1 MFNVSFISDIDTA
14 KLYVQFLRSQTCS
27 RLGLLT
33 VEATLPSSCL
43 VRSFQLLYL
52 GLSVF
57 AFISCLQNVHFSMTM
72 LPPNIRIFAIFFA
85 IFQTSKLVDRSIHD
99 YALGVAALFRVK
111 RVYLSRYSQKN
122 KEGVRAIDLFSLYVL
137 FSQYGSC
144 DNTLEN

>member
-57 AFISCLQNVHFSMTM
+57 AFISCLQNVHFSD
-72 LPPNIRIFAIFFA
+72 FCHFFA
-85 IFQTSKLVDRSIHD
+85 IFQTSKLVDRSTHD

-122 KEGVRAIDLFSLYVL
+122 REGVRAIDFFSLYVL
-137 FSQYGSC
+137 VFPIRVM
-144 DNTLEN
+144 